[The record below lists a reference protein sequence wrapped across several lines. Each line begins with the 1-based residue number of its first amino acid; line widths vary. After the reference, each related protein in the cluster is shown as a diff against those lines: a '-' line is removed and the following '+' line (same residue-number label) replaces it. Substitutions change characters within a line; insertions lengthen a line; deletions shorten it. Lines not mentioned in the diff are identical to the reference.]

1 MQIEVSCVWQVE
13 SEVMHELFWIRTKR
27 DRAHCRRTGAC
38 LCCVLQQLARTAKLL
53 ACFLVCYRSLALRG
67 VACLCCDAK
76 RVFLAVFV
84 VLEHRNRI
92 LKDKKRLQKSY
103 DERRE

>member
-1 MQIEVSCVWQVE
+1 MQIEVRCVWQVE
-13 SEVMHELFWIRTKR
+13 SEVMHELLWNRTKR

-38 LCCVLQQLARTAKLL
+38 LRCVLQQLARTAKAACLL
-53 ACFLVCYRSLALRG
+53 ASVLPLAHGFRCY
-67 VACLCCDAK
+67 DAK

-84 VLEHRNRI
+84 VLEYRNRI
-92 LKDKKRLQKSY
+92 VKDKKRLQKSY